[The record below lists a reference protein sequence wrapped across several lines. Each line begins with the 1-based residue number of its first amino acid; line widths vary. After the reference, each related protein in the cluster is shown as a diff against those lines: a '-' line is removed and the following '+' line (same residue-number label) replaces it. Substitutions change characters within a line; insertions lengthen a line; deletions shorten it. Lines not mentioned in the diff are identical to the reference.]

1 MLQDYRERERLAR
14 TEVRTVMKKLP
25 KLFEKEFSQR
35 YYRAR
40 KGEENI
46 DRLVELARAG
56 DKEALELVRRYV
68 SGLRKYARESGLSV
82 MQIPLCVTELA
93 LEILT
98 DGPPKTQAGPDP
110 RDTALRYQTLAGL
123 VNRVS
128 LVHGFPEYTLPG
140 RRDEADV
147 PMSACRLVA
156 QETGYSESAV
166 EKAWGEYKEAFLR
179 CSPSSERAPQ

>member
-1 MLQDYRERERLAR
+1 MLQDRERLAR
-14 TEVRTVMKKLP
+14 EAVRKTLKKQP
-25 KLFEKEFSQR
+25 WLFTKEGSQR
-35 YYRAR
+35 FYRAHMEAEDI
-40 KGEENI
+40 GV
-46 DRLVELARAG
+46 LVDLARDG
-56 DKEALELVRRYV
+56 DKDALEIVRQYV
-68 SGLRKYARESGLSV
+68 RGLRKYARESGLSV

-166 EKAWGEYKEAFLR
+166 EKAWSEYKEAFLR

>member
-68 SGLRKYARESGLSV
+68 SGLRKYARESGLNV
-82 MQIPLCVTELA
+82 FQIPVSVTGLA

-98 DGPPKTQAGPDP
+98 DGPPKAKSGSSPKDIGLKHLTI
-110 RDTALRYQTLAGL
+110 ALL
-123 VNRVS
+123 VKTVS
-128 LVHGFPEYTLPG
+128 RGDFGFPEYTQPEHRG
-140 RRDEADV
+140 NPDA

-156 QETGYSESAV
+156 EETGLSESTV
-166 EKAWGEYKEAFLR
+166 EKIWADHKEMVTRPRHPL
-179 CSPSSERAPQ
+179 Q